1 MVKKMVIEWVFY
13 WDLRG
18 KLMEFIGIDWILLV
32 TIMEINGM

>member
-1 MVKKMVIEWVFY
+1 MVKKMVIEWDFY
-13 WDLRG
+13 WDLRV